1 MFDFIKDNPII
12 FLLIF
17 LAIVAPTFF
26 LGAMQVIFYI
36 IAGIILLIFILG
48 LVFKYKIRQFQKNM
62 ESQMGGGEQQQQGGF
77 YNFGQQNGGRQR
89 RATNDDGDVKIF
101 KQKGVG
107 EKKVSKNV
115 GDYVDFEEV
124 KEND

>member
-17 LAIVAPTFF
+17 IAIVAPSFF
-26 LGAMQVIFYI
+26 VGALQVIFYI
-36 IAGIILLIFILG
+36 VAGIVLLLLIIG
-48 LVFKYKIRQFQKNM
+48 LVFRAKIRKIQRD
-62 ESQMGGGEQQQQGGF
+62 MGQQAGGNGQSFGGF
-77 YNFGQQNGGRQR
+77 YSFGQQHRQR
-89 RATNDDGDVKIF
+89 GNKTDQDDVKIY

-107 EKKVSKNV
+107 EKKVSKDV

-124 KEND
+124 KENH